1 MHPRAGAAG
10 GQSISENI
18 ENIIQMKFRQQ
29 DARPAASSRQYKLEL
44 KYSKYTVQHVSP
56 SLISPNHLLFKYLV
70 K

>member
-44 KYSKYTVQHVSP
+44 KYSKYTVHSIYFINLNKPFIIQVSC
-56 SLISPNHLLFKYLV
+56 
-70 K
+70 